1 MDQIQTCDRCESK
14 ALGKYH
20 TFFYGN
26 VLSKTTVG
34 TGSTLTFTTYLTT
47 TKYRIE
53 GEGRAFIC
61 KSCVRKY
68 TISWLAAI
76 LLATPFLIAL
86 IKSAKLLNIKVFTF
100 ITIMICGIVFV
111 ILLGSLL
118 HLPSGIKYAGNNLAI
133 RVKKK
138 EYKKLG
144 YDVLLNPREY
154 KKLKKDWS

>member
-1 MDQIQTCDRCESK
+1 
-14 ALGKYH
+14 
-20 TFFYGN
+20 
-26 VLSKTTVG
+26 
-34 TGSTLTFTTYLTT
+34 
-47 TKYRIE
+47 
-53 GEGRAFIC
+53 
-61 KSCVRKY
+61 
-68 TISWLAAI
+68 
-76 LLATPFLIAL
+76 
-86 IKSAKLLNIKVFTF
+86 
-100 ITIMICGIVFV
+100 MICGIVFV